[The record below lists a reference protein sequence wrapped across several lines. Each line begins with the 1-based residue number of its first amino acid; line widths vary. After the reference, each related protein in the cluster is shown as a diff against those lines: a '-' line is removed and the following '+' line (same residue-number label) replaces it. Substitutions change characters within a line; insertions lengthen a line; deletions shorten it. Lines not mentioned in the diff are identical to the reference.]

1 MIGKSAELR
10 DLTSAVLGPPLMNCS
25 NLVSEIE
32 LRSLFDSFQEK
43 WNQLNAD
50 PLPLQK
56 YLEENTKRHRLGEY
70 FENLLRYF
78 VLHAVH
84 PKLSSFGLPIR
95 DGKVTIGEFDLVFGD
110 GKSAQHWEAAI
121 KFYLCAADPT
131 FARSFVGPET
141 HDRLDLKMKSIFS
154 KQLKLSQNPVARKIL
169 SLLGFGEVSSSAL
182 VRGVLFYPSDGSQ
195 SWKQHLFPD
204 EISPQHLRGWWT
216 PISELKVPGLDLEAS
231 TWVILPK
238 ARWISSFYSKNKG
251 LNRAELV
258 ELLQEQFKRT
268 DHSTMVARIV
278 WQDEL
283 RAFVECDR
291 GLIVRDS
298 WLTEANSNKE

>member
-1 MIGKSAELR
+1 
-10 DLTSAVLGPPLMNCS
+10 
-25 NLVSEIE
+25 
-32 LRSLFDSFQEK
+32 
-43 WNQLNAD
+43 
-50 PLPLQK
+50 
-56 YLEENTKRHRLGEY
+56 
-70 FENLLRYF
+70 
-78 VLHAVH
+78 
-84 PKLSSFGLPIR
+84 
-95 DGKVTIGEFDLVFGD
+95 
-110 GKSAQHWEAAI
+110 
-121 KFYLCAADPT
+121 
-131 FARSFVGPET
+131 
-141 HDRLDLKMKSIFS
+141 
-154 KQLKLSQNPVARKIL
+154 
-169 SLLGFGEVSSSAL
+169 
-182 VRGVLFYPSDGSQ
+182 
-195 SWKQHLFPD
+195 
-204 EISPQHLRGWWT
+204 
-216 PISELKVPGLDLEAS
+216 LEAS